1 MQPSGVSRGDVVTT
15 RSVGSM
21 RATPR
26 GLGLPATLSVLLHGS
41 LVALAIWLARE
52 HAVVLPPVYQV
63 DLIAAPAG
71 PRAIGQVAEDAPAA
85 APEATPPKRAEAPDE
100 TPVPVKKAP
109 PRKTAAPKSTPVPN
123 AKEVKSRTTA
133 APKAGGGPEGGKG
146 ADVANVSV
154 QGIPFPYPGYLENI
168 VRQIALRFK
177 PRAGQALVAE
187 VLFLVRRDGSITGF
201 AFRKRSGSY
210 EFDLEAQGAVEAA
223 GRSGS
228 FGPLPDGFRDDVLT
242 VIFSFDPQ
250 LIR

>member
-1 MQPSGVSRGDVVTT
+1 MTMRTSRG
-15 RSVGSM
+15 
-21 RATPR
+21 
-26 GLGLPATLSVLLHGS
+26 GLGLPATLSLALHLT
-41 LVALAIWLARE
+41 LVALAIWLARA
-52 HAVVLPPVYQV
+52 HTVALPPVYQV
-63 DLIAAPAG
+63 DLIAAPPG
-71 PRAIGQVAEDAPAA
+71 PRAIGQVAEQAPVAP
-85 APEATPPKRAEAPDE
+85 PEATPPPKRAEAPDE

-109 PRKTAAPKSTPVPN
+109 RKPPAAKSTPVPN
-123 AKEVKSRTTA
+123 ATTTKA
-133 APKAGGGPEGGKG
+133 RNTPAPKAGGGPEGGKG
-146 ADVANVSV
+146 TDVANVSV

-187 VLFLVRRDGSITGF
+187 VLFLIRRDGSVTGF
-201 AFRKRSGSY
+201 TFRRRSGAY
-210 EFDLEAQGAVEAA
+210 DFDLEAQGAVEAA

>member
-1 MQPSGVSRGDVVTT
+1 M
-15 RSVGSM
+15 
-21 RATPR
+21 
-26 GLGLPATLSVLLHGS
+26 GLPATVS
-41 LVALAIWLARE
+41 LVLHLSLVVL
-52 HAVVLPPVYQV
+52 AVVVARDKPLALPPVYQV
-63 DLIAAPAG
+63 DLIAAPPG
-71 PRAIGQVAEDAPAA
+71 PRAIGQVSEQAAAPAA
-85 APEATPPKRAEAPDE
+85 ETPPPKRAEAPDE

-133 APKAGGGPEGGKG
+133 APRAGGGPEGGKG

-187 VLFLVRRDGSITGF
+187 VLFLVRRDGSTTGF